1 MESMSVAEAA
11 KASGFSTS
19 TIKRRITAGDIKAA
33 MDEDGRY
40 VIARDDL
47 MAYLVTQ
54 KPKDRSGATV
64 QSQPGPGSD
73 AISTQAAQ
81 MIQLLRAELDSA
93 RSRIR
98 EVEARN
104 DQLQGE
110 LLSLMHELGAVLS
123 GSAKK
128 GGLSAWFGKV
138 RG

>member
-19 TIKRRITAGDIKAA
+19 TIKRRITAGDIKAT

-47 MAYLVTQ
+47 RAFLLTQ
-54 KPKDRSGATV
+54 KPKGRAGATA
-64 QSQPGPGSD
+64 QSQPDPGPEPSSD
-73 AISTQAAQ
+73 QAIQ

-104 DQLQGE
+104 DKLQGE